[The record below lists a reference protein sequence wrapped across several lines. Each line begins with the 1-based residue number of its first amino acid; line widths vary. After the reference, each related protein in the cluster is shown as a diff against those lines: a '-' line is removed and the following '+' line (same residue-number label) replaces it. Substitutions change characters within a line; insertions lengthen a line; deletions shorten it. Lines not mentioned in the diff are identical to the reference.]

1 VAFRQNVA
9 HADSLNRPGQELWN
23 RKGDSTVAVVVKN
36 VSVTF
41 PGVKAL
47 ENASFTFQ
55 EGRIHAVLG
64 ANGSGKSTLVKVL
77 TGIYHPD
84 KDSQTEI
91 FFDGHVVNDIHSP
104 NEAYDLGARVVHQES
119 PLIYSFSVEECI
131 ALFKGYPTKGVR
143 VDWKKVRQYAQ
154 KLLNLYHINISPDT
168 LTDNLSAADRNM
180 VAMAMAMGD
189 ETETKATR
197 ILILDEADASIP
209 EAETGEFLEH
219 VRHVA
224 NMGIPVLMVTHRM
237 KEVIE
242 FCDDVTI
249 LNGGRVVYS
258 GLKTDIDEDFI
269 VSKMIRQTDE
279 TLHAHAKETGH
290 SILELWELLE
300 RTPPGAD
307 DKPVLSVKNLTAKRL
322 NGLSFSVK
330 PGEILGVI
338 GNPDSGVKE
347 LPQVLGGDLEI
358 VSGEYFVSGKTMPKK
373 LTPGKCFKAGVNV
386 LPCDRPI
393 RGGIMS
399 CTLCE
404 NVLMPTQKEFWN
416 KGKLVRRTMDLCID
430 IFDVQPR
437 DSSNMLFGKFSG
449 GNQQKAIMAKWI
461 SPCPKVLVLDDP
473 TYGVDPASRIRIF
486 TAMRE
491 AAASN
496 IALIVFSTEPEQ
508 LAGICSHVIALH
520 EGQVVAELKE
530 SEGTLNRNTIAKWCY
545 T

>member
-1 VAFRQNVA
+1 M
-9 HADSLNRPGQELWN
+9 S
-23 RKGDSTVAVVVKN
+23 VVVKN

-55 EGRIHAVLG
+55 KGRIHAVLG

-77 TGIYHPD
+77 TGIYHTD
-84 KDSQTEI
+84 KDSNAEI
-91 FFDGHVVNDIHSP
+91 HFDGNVVNDIHSP
-104 NEAYDLGARVVHQES
+104 NKAYDLGVRVVHQES

-131 ALFKGYPTKGVR
+131 ALFKGYPTKGIR
-143 VDWKKVRQYAQ
+143 VDWKKIRDYAQ
-154 KLLNLYHINISPDT
+154 NLLDLYHINIKPDT

-189 ETETKATR
+189 ETETKSTR

-209 EAETGEFLEH
+209 EAETGEFLAH
-219 VRHVA
+219 VRNVA

-249 LNGGRVVYS
+249 LNGGRVVFS

-279 TLHAHAKETGH
+279 TVHAHAEDTGH
-290 SILELWELLE
+290 SINELWGLLNQ
-300 RTPPGAD
+300 TPPSAGD
-307 DKPVLSVKNLTAKRL
+307 EPVLSVKNLKAHRL
-322 NGLSFSVK
+322 KGISFSVK
-330 PGEILGVI
+330 PGEIFGVI

-358 VSGEYFVSGKTMPKK
+358 LSGEYWISGKAMPRH
-373 LTPGKCFKAGVNV
+373 LSPRKCFQAGVSV
-386 LPCDRPI
+386 LPCDRPV

-399 CTLCE
+399 CTLSE
-404 NVLMPTQKEFWN
+404 NVLMPTQRTFWN
-416 KGKLVRRTMDLCID
+416 KGKLARKTMELSVD

-437 DSSNMLFGKFSG
+437 NSGDMLFGKFSG
-449 GNQQKAIMAKWI
+449 GNQQKAILAKWLG
-461 SPCPKVLVLDDP
+461 PCPKVLVLDDP

-496 IALIVFSTEPEQ
+496 VALIVFSTEPEQ
-508 LAGICSHVIALH
+508 LAGLCSRVIALH
-520 EGQVVAELKE
+520 EGEIVTEL
-530 SEGTLNRNTIAKWCY
+530 SELDGTLNRNAIAKWCY
-545 T
+545 I